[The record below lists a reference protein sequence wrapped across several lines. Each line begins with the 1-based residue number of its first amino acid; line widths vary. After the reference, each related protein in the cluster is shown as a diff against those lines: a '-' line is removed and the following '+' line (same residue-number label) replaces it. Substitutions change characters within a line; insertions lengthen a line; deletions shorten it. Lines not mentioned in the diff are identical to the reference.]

1 MVLNTTVTV
10 STMTDFKGVMKL
22 SHPLVDLPEVAD
34 QSLMADP
41 SADLVK
47 QTYMYIY
54 ITSVVC
60 QTKA

>member
-1 MVLNTTVTV
+1 
-10 STMTDFKGVMKL
+10 MTDFKGVMKL

-41 SADLVK
+41 SADLLK